1 MSEEIADLE
10 EIAERDELYRRL
22 SKLSH
27 IKKNGKVSSAAFKRN
42 KQPENSISVD
52 LARLTTPQESLARV
66 GEERKAQFVLGI
78 LVAEYPRSIGF
89 CVRHDPLPDNRAHS
103 LIEGQNDG
111 EKCNLLAEN
120 TTLLDDTF

>member
-1 MSEEIADLE
+1 MSEEIVDQDA
-10 EIAERDELYRRL
+10 LYRRL

-52 LARLTTPQESLARV
+52 LARLTTPQESLDRV
-66 GEERKAQFVLGI
+66 GEDRKDQFILGV
-78 LVAEYPRSIGF
+78 LVAGYPRSIGF
-89 CVRHDPLPDNRAHS
+89 YVRHDFLPDNRAHS
-103 LIEGQNDG
+103 LIEGENNG

-120 TTLLDDTF
+120 TIPLNEMF

>member
-22 SKLSH
+22 SKRSH

-66 GEERKAQFVLGI
+66 GEERKAEFVLGI

-89 CVRHDPLPDNRAHS
+89 CVRHDPLPDNCAHS

-111 EKCNLLAEN
+111 EKCNLLAEA
-120 TTLLDDTF
+120 TTLLNESF

>member
-22 SKLSH
+22 SKRSH

-66 GEERKAQFVLGI
+66 GEERKAEFVLGI

-89 CVRHDPLPDNRAHS
+89 CVRHDPLPGNCAHS

-111 EKCNLLAEN
+111 EKCNLLAEA
-120 TTLLDDTF
+120 TTLLNESF

>member
-1 MSEEIADLE
+1 MSEEATALEEIADQ
-10 EIAERDELYRRL
+10 DELYRRL

-52 LARLTTPQESLARV
+52 LARLTTRQESLARV
-66 GEERKAQFVLGI
+66 GEERKAQFVLGV
-78 LVAEYPRSIGF
+78 LVAGYPRSLGF
-89 CVRHDPLPDNRAHS
+89 FVRHDPLQNNYAHS

-111 EKCNLLAEN
+111 EKCNLLAEA
-120 TTLLDDTF
+120 TTILNEST